1 MIPTTK
7 TYNVRAGLAFGA
19 RLILCAVA
27 AIIAVA
33 ILGGI
38 V

>member
-1 MIPTTK
+1 MIPPTK

-19 RLILCAVA
+19 RLILCALA
-27 AIIAVA
+27 AIMVVAVLA
-33 ILGGI
+33 GI

>member
-7 TYNVRAGLAFGA
+7 TYNVRAGLAFGG
-19 RLILCAVA
+19 RLILCALG
-27 AIIAVA
+27 AIVLVA